1 MFLGN
6 HMDPLK
12 LNQISDTRIFVSS
25 LGVGGAPFGHNY
37 KWSQGSEVSADTV
50 SKTISEAIKYGLNY
64 FDSAPGYGYGQ
75 SDRYYGNCLP
85 NFNRSK
91 FVISSKVGNLIY
103 HDDKLSSLNSKKDYS
118 KDGIFRSVEE
128 SLNRLKL
135 DYLDI
140 ALVHDPDEHMQ
151 LALEESFPALLDLKS
166 QGVVRSVGAGMNYCE
181 PLIDFAYRVDLDC
194 FLVAGRYTLLDQSAA
209 QELFPIC
216 LEKNISLI
224 LGGPYNSGILAD
236 PKFNSNS
243 TYFYQ
248 KAPKDIL
255 KKARSINDIC
265 NRQNV
270 PLKAAALQF
279 GLMNPAVTS
288 VIPGVRSV
296 SEVIENFEML
306 SIDIDPQFWDELR
319 FEGLI

>member
-1 MFLGN
+1 
-6 HMDPLK
+6 MDPLK

-50 SKTISEAIKYGLNY
+50 SKTISKAIKYGLNY
-64 FDSAPGYGYGQ
+64 FDTAPGYGYGQ
-75 SDRYYGNCLP
+75 SERYYGNCLP

-181 PLIDFAYRVDLDC
+181 PLIDFANKVDLDC

-248 KAPKDIL
+248 KTPKDIL

-306 SIDIDPQFWDELR
+306 SIDIDPQFWD
-319 FEGLI
+319 

>member
-64 FDSAPGYGYGQ
+64 FDTAPGYGYGQ
-75 SDRYYGNCLP
+75 SERYYGNCLP

-181 PLIDFAYRVDLDC
+181 PLIDFANRVDLDC

-248 KAPKDIL
+248 KTPKDIL

-288 VIPGVRSV
+288 VIPGVRNV

>member
-1 MFLGN
+1 
-6 HMDPLK
+6 MDPLK

-64 FDSAPGYGYGQ
+64 FDTAPGYGYGQ
-75 SDRYYGNCLP
+75 SERYYGNCLP

-181 PLIDFAYRVDLDC
+181 PLIDFANRVDLDC

-248 KAPKDIL
+248 KAPKGIL

>member
-1 MFLGN
+1 
-6 HMDPLK
+6 MDPLK

-50 SKTISEAIKYGLNY
+50 SKTISKAIKYGLNY
-64 FDSAPGYGYGQ
+64 FDTAPGYGYGQ
-75 SDRYYGNCLP
+75 SERYYGNCLP

-181 PLIDFAYRVDLDC
+181 PLIDFANKVDLDC

-248 KAPKDIL
+248 KTPKDIL

-306 SIDIDPQFWDELR
+306 SIDIDPRFWDELR

>member
-1 MFLGN
+1 
-6 HMDPLK
+6 MDPLK

-50 SKTISEAIKYGLNY
+50 SKTISKAIKYGLNY
-64 FDSAPGYGYGQ
+64 FDTAPGYGYGQ
-75 SDRYYGNCLP
+75 SERYYGNCLP

-118 KDGIFRSVEE
+118 IDGIFRSVEE

-181 PLIDFAYRVDLDC
+181 PFIDFANKVDLDC

-248 KAPKDIL
+248 KTPKDIL

>member
-1 MFLGN
+1 
-6 HMDPLK
+6 MDPLK

-64 FDSAPGYGYGQ
+64 FDTAPGYGYGQ
-75 SDRYYGNCLP
+75 SERYYGNCLP

-181 PLIDFAYRVDLDC
+181 PLIDFANRVDLDC

>member
-1 MFLGN
+1 
-6 HMDPLK
+6 MDPLK
-12 LNQISDTRIFVSS
+12 LNQISDTSIFVSS

-50 SKTISEAIKYGLNY
+50 SKTISKAIKYGLNY
-64 FDSAPGYGYGQ
+64 FDTAPGYGYGQ
-75 SDRYYGNCLP
+75 SERYYGNCLP

-181 PLIDFAYRVDLDC
+181 PLIDFANKVDLDC

-248 KAPKDIL
+248 KTPKDIL

>member
-1 MFLGN
+1 
-6 HMDPLK
+6 MDPLK

-37 KWSQGSEVSADTV
+37 KWSKGSEVSADTV
-50 SKTISEAIKYGLNY
+50 SKTISKAIKYGLNY
-64 FDSAPGYGYGQ
+64 FDTAPGYGYGQ
-75 SDRYYGNCLP
+75 SERYYGNCLP

-181 PLIDFAYRVDLDC
+181 PLIDFANKVDLDC

-248 KAPKDIL
+248 KTPKDIL

>member
-64 FDSAPGYGYGQ
+64 FDTAPGYGYGQ
-75 SDRYYGNCLP
+75 SERYYGNCLP

-140 ALVHDPDEHMQ
+140 ALLHDPDEHMQ

-181 PLIDFAYRVDLDC
+181 PLIDFANRVDLDC
-194 FLVAGRYTLLDQSAA
+194 F
-209 QELFPIC
+209 
-216 LEKNISLI
+216 
-224 LGGPYNSGILAD
+224 
-236 PKFNSNS
+236 
-243 TYFYQ
+243 
-248 KAPKDIL
+248 
-255 KKARSINDIC
+255 
-265 NRQNV
+265 
-270 PLKAAALQF
+270 
-279 GLMNPAVTS
+279 
-288 VIPGVRSV
+288 
-296 SEVIENFEML
+296 
-306 SIDIDPQFWDELR
+306 
-319 FEGLI
+319 

>member
-1 MFLGN
+1 
-6 HMDPLK
+6 MDPLK

-50 SKTISEAIKYGLNY
+50 SKTISKAIKYGLNY
-64 FDSAPGYGYGQ
+64 FDTAPGYGYGQ
-75 SDRYYGNCLP
+75 SERYYGNCLP

-181 PLIDFAYRVDLDC
+181 PLIDFANKVDLDC

-248 KAPKDIL
+248 KTPKDIL

-296 SEVIENFEML
+296 SDVIENFEML

>member
-1 MFLGN
+1 
-6 HMDPLK
+6 MDPLK

-64 FDSAPGYGYGQ
+64 FDTAPGYGYGQ
-75 SDRYYGNCLP
+75 SERYYGNCLP

-181 PLIDFAYRVDLDC
+181 PLIDFANRVDLDC

-248 KAPKDIL
+248 KTPKDIL

>member
-1 MFLGN
+1 
-6 HMDPLK
+6 MDPLK

-50 SKTISEAIKYGLNY
+50 SKTISKAIKYGLNY
-64 FDSAPGYGYGQ
+64 FDTAPGYGYGQ
-75 SDRYYGNCLP
+75 SERYYGNCLP

-151 LALEESFPALLDLKS
+151 LALEESFPALLK
-166 QGVVRSVGAGMNYCE
+166 
-181 PLIDFAYRVDLDC
+181 
-194 FLVAGRYTLLDQSAA
+194 
-209 QELFPIC
+209 
-216 LEKNISLI
+216 IS
-224 LGGPYNSGILAD
+224 
-236 PKFNSNS
+236 
-243 TYFYQ
+243 
-248 KAPKDIL
+248 
-255 KKARSINDIC
+255 RC
-265 NRQNV
+265 C
-270 PLKAAALQF
+270 
-279 GLMNPAVTS
+279 
-288 VIPGVRSV
+288 
-296 SEVIENFEML
+296 
-306 SIDIDPQFWDELR
+306 
-319 FEGLI
+319 

>member
-50 SKTISEAIKYGLNY
+50 SKTISKAIKYGLNY
-64 FDSAPGYGYGQ
+64 FDTAPGYGYGQ
-75 SDRYYGNCLP
+75 SERYYGNCLP

-166 QGVVRSVGAGMNYCE
+166 QGVVRSVGAGMNHCE
-181 PLIDFAYRVDLDC
+181 PLIDFANKVDLDC

-248 KAPKDIL
+248 KAPKGIL

-279 GLMNPAVTS
+279 GLMNSAVTS

>member
-1 MFLGN
+1 M
-6 HMDPLK
+6 
-12 LNQISDTRIFVSS
+12 
-25 LGVGGAPFGHNY
+25 
-37 KWSQGSEVSADTV
+37 
-50 SKTISEAIKYGLNY
+50 
-64 FDSAPGYGYGQ
+64 
-75 SDRYYGNCLP
+75 
-85 NFNRSK
+85 
-91 FVISSKVGNLIY
+91 
-103 HDDKLSSLNSKKDYS
+103 
-118 KDGIFRSVEE
+118 
-128 SLNRLKL
+128 KL

-181 PLIDFAYRVDLDC
+181 PLIDFANKVDLDC

-248 KAPKDIL
+248 KTPKDIL

>member
-64 FDSAPGYGYGQ
+64 FDTAPGYGYGQ
-75 SDRYYGNCLP
+75 SERYYGNCLP

-181 PLIDFAYRVDLDC
+181 PLIDFANRVDLDC

-248 KAPKDIL
+248 KTPKDIL

>member
-1 MFLGN
+1 
-6 HMDPLK
+6 MDPLK
-12 LNQISDTRIFVSS
+12 LNQLSDTRIFVSS

-50 SKTISEAIKYGLNY
+50 SKTISKAIKYGLNY
-64 FDSAPGYGYGQ
+64 FDTAPGYGYGQ
-75 SDRYYGNCLP
+75 SERYYGNCLP

-181 PLIDFAYRVDLDC
+181 PLIDFANKVDLDC

>member
-1 MFLGN
+1 
-6 HMDPLK
+6 MDHLK

-50 SKTISEAIKYGLNY
+50 SKTISKAIKYGLNY
-64 FDSAPGYGYGQ
+64 FDTAPGYGYGQ
-75 SDRYYGNCLP
+75 SERYYGNCLP

-181 PLIDFAYRVDLDC
+181 PLIDFANKVDLDC

-248 KAPKDIL
+248 KTPKDIL

>member
-1 MFLGN
+1 
-6 HMDPLK
+6 MDPLK

-50 SKTISEAIKYGLNY
+50 SKTISKAIKYGLNY
-64 FDSAPGYGYGQ
+64 FDTAPGYGYGQ
-75 SDRYYGNCLP
+75 SERYYGNCLP

-181 PLIDFAYRVDLDC
+181 PLIDFANKVDLDC

-248 KAPKDIL
+248 KTPKDIL

>member
-1 MFLGN
+1 
-6 HMDPLK
+6 MDPLK

-64 FDSAPGYGYGQ
+64 FDTAPGYGYGQ
-75 SDRYYGNCLP
+75 SERYYGNCLP

-103 HDDKLSSLNSKKDYS
+103 HDDKLGSLNSKKNYS

-181 PLIDFAYRVDLDC
+181 PLIDFANRVDLDC

-248 KAPKDIL
+248 KAPKGIL

-279 GLMNPAVTS
+279 GLMNSAVTS

>member
-1 MFLGN
+1 
-6 HMDPLK
+6 MDPLK

-50 SKTISEAIKYGLNY
+50 SKTISKAIKYGLNY
-64 FDSAPGYGYGQ
+64 FDTAPGYGYGQ
-75 SDRYYGNCLP
+75 SERYYGNCLP

-181 PLIDFAYRVDLDC
+181 PLIDFANRVDLDC

-248 KAPKDIL
+248 KTPKDIL

>member
-64 FDSAPGYGYGQ
+64 FDTAPGYGYGQ
-75 SDRYYGNCLP
+75 SERYYGNCLP

-151 LALEESFPALLDLKS
+151 LAIEESFPALLDLKS

-181 PLIDFAYRVDLDC
+181 PLIDFANKVDLDC

-236 PKFNSNS
+236 SKFNSNS
-243 TYFYQ
+243 TSFYQ
-248 KAPKDIL
+248 KTPKDIL

>member
-64 FDSAPGYGYGQ
+64 FDTAPGYGYGQ
-75 SDRYYGNCLP
+75 SERYYGNCLP

-181 PLIDFAYRVDLDC
+181 PLIDFANRVDLDC

-236 PKFNSNS
+236 HKFNSNS

>member
-64 FDSAPGYGYGQ
+64 FDTAPGYGYGQ
-75 SDRYYGNCLP
+75 SERYYGNCLP

-181 PLIDFAYRVDLDC
+181 PLIDFANKVDLDC

-248 KAPKDIL
+248 KTPKDIL

>member
-1 MFLGN
+1 
-6 HMDPLK
+6 MDPLK

-50 SKTISEAIKYGLNY
+50 SKTISKAIKYGLNY
-64 FDSAPGYGYGQ
+64 FDTAPGYGYGQ
-75 SDRYYGNCLP
+75 SERYYGNCLP

-166 QGVVRSVGAGMNYCE
+166 QGVVRSVGAGMNHCE
-181 PLIDFAYRVDLDC
+181 PLIDFANRVDLDC

-248 KAPKDIL
+248 KAPKGIL

-319 FEGLI
+319 FERLI

>member
-1 MFLGN
+1 
-6 HMDPLK
+6 MDPLK

-50 SKTISEAIKYGLNY
+50 SKTISKAIKYGLNY
-64 FDSAPGYGYGQ
+64 FDTAPGYGYGQ
-75 SDRYYGNCLP
+75 SERYYGNCLP

-166 QGVVRSVGAGMNYCE
+166 QGVVRSVGDGLNYCE
-181 PLIDFAYRVDLDC
+181 PLIDFANKVDLDC

-248 KAPKDIL
+248 KTPKDIL

>member
-1 MFLGN
+1 
-6 HMDPLK
+6 MDPLK

-50 SKTISEAIKYGLNY
+50 SKTISKAIKYGLNY
-64 FDSAPGYGYGQ
+64 FDTAPGYGYGQ
-75 SDRYYGNCLP
+75 SERYYGNCLP

-181 PLIDFAYRVDLDC
+181 PLIDFANKVDLDC

-248 KAPKDIL
+248 KTPKEIL
-255 KKARSINDIC
+255 KKVRSKNDIC

-288 VIPGVRSV
+288 VIPGVRNV

>member
-1 MFLGN
+1 
-6 HMDPLK
+6 MDPLK
-12 LNQISDTRIFVSS
+12 LNQISDTSTFVSS
-25 LGVGGAPFGHNY
+25 LGVGGAPFGHNH
-37 KWSQGSEVSADTV
+37 KWSHGSEVSTDTV
-50 SKTISEAIKYGLNY
+50 SKTIFMAIKYGLNY
-64 FDSAPGYGYGQ
+64 FDTAPGYGFGQ
-75 SDRYYGNCLP
+75 SERYYGDSLP
-85 NFNRSK
+85 NFKRSE

-103 HDDKLSSLNSKKDYS
+103 HDDKLSGLNIKKDYS

-128 SLNRLKL
+128 SLKRLNI

-140 ALVHDPDEHMQ
+140 ALIHDPDNHMKQ
-151 LALEESFPALLDLKS
+151 AIEESIPALLDLKS
-166 QGVVRSVGAGMNYCE
+166 QGIIRSVGAGMNYCE
-181 PLIDFAYRVDLDC
+181 PLIDFAKKVDLDC
-194 FLVAGRYTLLDQSAA
+194 FLVAGRYTLLDQSASE
-209 QELFPIC
+209 ELFPIC

-236 PKFNSNS
+236 PKFDSNS

-248 KAPKDIL
+248 KVPCDIL
-255 KKARSINDIC
+255 EKARSINEIC
-265 NRQNV
+265 IRHNV

-279 GLMNPAVTS
+279 GLMNTAVTS

-306 SIDIDPQFWDELR
+306 SLDIDPQFWDELR

>member
-1 MFLGN
+1 
-6 HMDPLK
+6 MDPLK

-64 FDSAPGYGYGQ
+64 FDTAPGYGYGQ
-75 SDRYYGNCLP
+75 SERYYGNCLP
-85 NFNRSK
+85 NFNRTK

-181 PLIDFAYRVDLDC
+181 PLIDFANKVDLDC

-248 KAPKDIL
+248 KTPKDIL

>member
-64 FDSAPGYGYGQ
+64 FDTAPGYGYGQ
-75 SDRYYGNCLP
+75 SERYYGNCLP

-181 PLIDFAYRVDLDC
+181 PLIDFANKVDLDC

>member
-1 MFLGN
+1 
-6 HMDPLK
+6 MDPLK
-12 LNQISDTRIFVSS
+12 LNKISDTSTFVSS
-25 LGVGGAPFGHNY
+25 LGVGGAPFGHNH
-37 KWSQGSEVSADTV
+37 KWSQGSEVSTDTV
-50 SKTISEAIKYGLNY
+50 SKTISKAIEYGLNY
-64 FDSAPGYGYGQ
+64 FDTAPGYGFGQ
-75 SDRYYGNCLP
+75 SERYYGNCLP

-181 PLIDFAYRVDLDC
+181 PLIDFANRVDLDC

-209 QELFPIC
+209 EELFPIC
-216 LEKNISLI
+216 FEKNISLI

-236 PKFNSNS
+236 PKLDSNS

-248 KAPKDIL
+248 KVTSDIL
-255 KKARSINDIC
+255 VKARSINEIC
-265 NRQNV
+265 IRQNV

-288 VIPGVRSV
+288 VIPGVRNV
-296 SEVIENFEML
+296 NEVIENFEML
-306 SIDIDPQFWDELR
+306 SLDIEPQFWDELR

>member
-50 SKTISEAIKYGLNY
+50 SKTISKAIKYGLNY
-64 FDSAPGYGYGQ
+64 FDTAPGYGYGQ
-75 SDRYYGNCLP
+75 SERYYGNCLP

-181 PLIDFAYRVDLDC
+181 PLIDFANRVDLDC

-248 KAPKDIL
+248 KTPKDIL

>member
-1 MFLGN
+1 
-6 HMDPLK
+6 MDLLK
-12 LNQISDTRIFVSS
+12 LNRISDTGTFVSS

-50 SKTISEAIKYGLNY
+50 STTISKAIEYGLNY
-64 FDSAPGYGYGQ
+64 FDTAPGYGYGQ
-75 SDRYYGNCLP
+75 SERYYGNCLP

-103 HDDKLSSLNSKKDYS
+103 HDDKLSALNTKKDYS
-118 KDGIFRSVEE
+118 KDGIFRSVED

-140 ALVHDPDEHMQ
+140 ALVHDPDEHMPQ
-151 LALEESFPALLDLKS
+151 ALEESFPALLDLKS
-166 QGVVRSVGAGMNYCE
+166 QGIVRSVGAGMNYCE
-181 PLIDFAYRVDLDC
+181 PLIDFAKKVDLDC
-194 FLVAGRYTLLDQSAA
+194 FLVAGRYTLLDQSAS

-216 LEKNISLI
+216 LKKNISLI

-236 PKFNSNS
+236 PEFNSNS

-248 KAPKDIL
+248 KAPIDIL
-255 KKARSINDIC
+255 KKASSINDIC
-265 NRQNV
+265 NRHNV

-279 GLMNPAVTS
+279 GLMNSAVTS
-288 VIPGVRSV
+288 VIPGVRNV
-296 SEVIENFEML
+296 TEVIENFEML
-306 SIDIDPQFWDELR
+306 SIDIAPQFWDELR

>member
-1 MFLGN
+1 
-6 HMDPLK
+6 MDPLK

-64 FDSAPGYGYGQ
+64 FDTAPGYGYGQ
-75 SDRYYGNCLP
+75 SERYYGNCLP

-181 PLIDFAYRVDLDC
+181 PLIDFANKVDLDC

-248 KAPKDIL
+248 KTPKDIL